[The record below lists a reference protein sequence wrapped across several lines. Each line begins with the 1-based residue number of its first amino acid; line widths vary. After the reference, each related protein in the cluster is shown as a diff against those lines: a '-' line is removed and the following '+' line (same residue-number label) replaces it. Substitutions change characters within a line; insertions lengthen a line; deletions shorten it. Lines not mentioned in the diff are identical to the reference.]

1 MSMHI
6 SLTFCP
12 YSTHIVITYCKRKKK
27 RNFMCNPRCRECVL
41 FTIIYLDERFD
52 VYSLEVNIIKENIV
66 QVSKANKRSDEQLN
80 IQ

>member
-1 MSMHI
+1 MHI
-6 SLTFCP
+6 SLTFLSIFNP
-12 YSTHIVITYCKRKKK
+12 YCHHILKKKK
-27 RNFMCNPRCRECVL
+27 RKETSCVTL
-41 FTIIYLDERFD
+41 DVGSASYSQLYLDERFD